1 MYEIHEAGLAVLLP
15 GLHGTRTS
23 LSYCPRFSGIYLQEQ
38 QNNRI
43 LLYLCLGGKSAAGG
57 AEAGSPPSEEG
68 RPRRPLRPAAPGRP
82 PAPRPAPA
90 AAMRRPYSCS

>member
-57 AEAGSPPSEEG
+57 AEAERGG
-68 RPRRPLRPAAPGRP
+68 AAAAAAAAPGGGARPGRP